1 MKTKE
6 HQKNIK
12 NASSCSIVIPLTILS
27 LSYAR
32 SPVSFLRETLSQLGS
47 SLHPLPVPVHL
58 KDLFFKF
65 MNGTSTA
72 HRIPETDGNILSF
85 AFFCFPDSFRIQ
97 FTISECWPFRRAH
110 WHATT
115 IQRNTCKIMMLP
127 SDSLAWVYRHTVF
140 LTFYH
145 FTAQHKD
152 PQ

>member
-12 NASSCSIVIPLTILS
+12 KASSCSTVTPLSILS
-27 LSYAR
+27 SSYAK

-47 SLHPLPVPVHL
+47 SLHPLPVPFQL
-58 KDLFFKF
+58 KDLFLKF

-72 HRIPETDGNILSF
+72 HHIPQTDGNILSF
-85 AFFCFPDSFRIQ
+85 AFFCFSDSFRIQ
-97 FTISECWPFRRAH
+97 FTISEHWPFHRAR

-127 SDSLAWVYRHTVF
+127 SDSLAWVYHHAVF

-145 FTAQHKD
+145 FTAWHKG